1 MDSQQQLQ
9 QLQQLVDSDLRSLSN
24 YYQEMS
30 REQGP
35 GVLSVNYYPSGEI
48 AQMSAK
54 YLKSS
59 QISRLARQL
68 GLINLQSEFEQH
80 NQQTQMV
87 VAVVTAETKGV
98 VTVELDSSAVPTS
111 VPETPELSTAAMPTP
126 EPIAEPEPTIK
137 PATKRTSKAKT
148 TTRRKTT
155 STPRARRKQPKEE

>member
-1 MDSQQQLQ
+1 MDSQP
-9 QLQQLVDSDLRSLSN
+9 QLQQLVNEDRRSLSN
-24 YYQEMS
+24 YYREMS
-30 REQGP
+30 KEQGP

-54 YLKSS
+54 YLKAS

-68 GLINLQSEFEQH
+68 GLVNLQSEFEQH

-98 VTVELDSSAVPTS
+98 VTVELDSGAASTS
-111 VPETPELSTAAMPTP
+111 VPETPEPSTAVPTP
-126 EPIAEPEPTIK
+126 EPIAEPEPEPAPK

-148 TTRRKTT
+148 TTRRKTA
-155 STPRARRKQPKEE
+155 STPRARRKSTKQE